1 MNEAEEITKV
11 ITENIR
17 RSRVLI
23 REAERATVEM
33 TEPYKVRI
41 INSLIDIETRLN
53 VLSDAIITGDI
64 KDDLKWKAAVFAI
77 STTRRIKDDGL

>member
-1 MNEAEEITKV
+1 
-11 ITENIR
+11 
-17 RSRVLI
+17 
-23 REAERATVEM
+23 M